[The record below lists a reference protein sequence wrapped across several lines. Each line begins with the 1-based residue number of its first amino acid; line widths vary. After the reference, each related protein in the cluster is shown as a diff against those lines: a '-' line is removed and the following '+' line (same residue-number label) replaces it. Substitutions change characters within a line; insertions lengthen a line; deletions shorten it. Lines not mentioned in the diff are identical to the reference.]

1 MGEQRQQLLEME
13 PAPGEDDVK
22 IVEMTTKNIE
32 YYTWLIKQ
40 WQGFR
45 ELTPIVKEVLCVKCY
60 QKHCMLQGS

>member
-1 MGEQRQQLLEME
+1 MGEQGQQLLEVE

-45 ELTPIVKEVLCVKCY
+45 ELTPIV
-60 QKHCMLQGS
+60 